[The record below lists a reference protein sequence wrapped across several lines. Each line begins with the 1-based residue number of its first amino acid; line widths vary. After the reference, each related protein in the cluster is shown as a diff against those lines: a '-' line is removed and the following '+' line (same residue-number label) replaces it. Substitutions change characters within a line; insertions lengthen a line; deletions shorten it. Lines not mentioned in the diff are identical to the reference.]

1 MTSLLAFIS
10 LATVLAGSLCPSSV
24 PFRSHFIPGKL
35 QPMVMSREAAG
46 RTATEARARRAGSQ
60 RAGSAQLRPS
70 LPRRT
75 EEPAAVILYGDGP
88 WSWM

>member
-1 MTSLLAFIS
+1 MTSLLAYIS
-10 LATVLAGSLCPSSV
+10 LATVLAGSLCPGTV
-24 PFRSHFIPGKL
+24 PFGSRFKLGKL
-35 QPMVMSREAAG
+35 QPMVMSRKAAG
-46 RTATEARARRAGSQ
+46 RTVAEGRVRRAGSQ

-75 EEPAAVILYGDGP
+75 EEPAVVILYGDGP